1 MKHYYINNTTKNPN
15 GNNEVHTE
23 DCRYLPSLTNRTY
36 LGYFT
41 DGIAAVA
48 AAKAKGYS
56 KADGC
61 IHCCPEAHR
70 EQEACVMGKNQ
81 HVTPHPNGGWQVK
94 GANNSRA
101 TARTNTQAEAISIGR
116 TISHN

>member
-1 MKHYYINNTTKNPN
+1 MKHYYINHNTENPN

-23 DCRYLPSLTNRTY
+23 DCRYLPLTTNRTY

-41 DGIAAVA
+41 NGIDAVK

-61 IHCCPEAHR
+61 IHCCSEAH
-70 EQEACVMGKNQ
+70 
-81 HVTPHPNGGWQVK
+81 K
-94 GANNSRA
+94 G
-101 TARTNTQAEAISIGR
+101 
-116 TISHN
+116 

>member
-48 AAKAKGYS
+48 AATAKGYS

-70 EQEACVMGKNQ
+70 E
-81 HVTPHPNGGWQVK
+81 
-94 GANNSRA
+94 
-101 TARTNTQAEAISIGR
+101 
-116 TISHN
+116 